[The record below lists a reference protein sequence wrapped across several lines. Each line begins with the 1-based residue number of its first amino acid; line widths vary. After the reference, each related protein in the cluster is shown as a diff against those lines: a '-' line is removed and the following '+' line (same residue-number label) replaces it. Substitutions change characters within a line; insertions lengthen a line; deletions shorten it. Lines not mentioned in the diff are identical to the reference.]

1 MTDTTIEPGIYPGI
15 KDEDYH
21 ARPELSASNMKKLLP
36 PYVPAIFDYERK
48 NPRPH
53 KIAFEFGHAAHAE
66 LLGVGAEVVTVQK
79 KTKSGE
85 IVDADT
91 YDTVYAKNHVTTI
104 LAQGKTP
111 LLAKERR
118 QVTEMV
124 KAAKADPIASKLLAP
139 STGTPETSLF
149 WTDPESGVPLRAR
162 LDFLREPDKN
172 GRLLIVDYKTSKSAD
187 PREFA
192 KESANYNYPISAANY
207 VDGVLA
213 LGHAKTVEFLFVVQS
228 KTAPY
233 LVSVIGIKAD
243 DLDLGRRLKRKAI
256 ETFKVCTE
264 RDEWPGYSSEIH
276 YPDLPVWWSYYAEEI
291 AS

>member
-1 MTDTTIEPGIYPGI
+1 MSDTARAPGIYPDI

-21 ARPELSASNMKKLLP
+21 TSPELSASNMKKLLP
-36 PYVPAIFDYERK
+36 PYVPAIYDYERK
-48 NPRPH
+48 NPRAH
-53 KIAFEFGHAAHAE
+53 KVAFEFGHAAHAE

-79 KTKSGE
+79 KARSGE

-91 YDTVYAKNHVTTI
+91 YETVSAKAHVAEI
-104 LAQGKTP
+104 LAEGKTP
-111 LLAKERR
+111 LLAKERA
-118 QVTEMV
+118 QVAEMV
-124 KAAKADPIASKLLAP
+124 KAAKADPIASKLLSP
-139 STGTPETSLF
+139 TTGTPETSLF
-149 WTDPESGVPLRAR
+149 WTDAESGVPLRAR

-172 GRLLIVDYKTSKSAD
+172 GRLLIVDYETSKSAD

-207 VDGVLA
+207 VDGVLE
-213 LGHAKTVEFLFVVQS
+213 LGHAKSVEFLFVVQS

-233 LVSVIGIKAD
+233 LVSVIGIKHD
-243 DLDLGRRLKRKAI
+243 DLEMGRRLKRKAI

-264 RDEWPGYSSEIH
+264 RNEWPGYSQEIH